1 MQECRIDERRA
12 ARNDCP
18 FATPAKCNW
27 ESAMQKTLISLLCTI
42 FLLCSLS
49 ANTYAALK
57 DTIRFPSEDGLMV
70 TADLYIEENDKS
82 APFIILYHQAG
93 WSRGEYAEI
102 APRLNALGF
111 NCIAVDLRSGG
122 KINGVRNHTAHR
134 ARQKKKN
141 TSYEHAL
148 PDMLRAIELVKKQLS
163 SGKVILWGSSYSASL
178 ALKIAGDWPDLV
190 DGVLAFAPGEYFN
203 THTKTWI
210 QDSSTH
216 ITVPT
221 FITSARNEKPSWS
234 DIFDAIPS
242 KHKTSYLPPTPG
254 NHGSRALW
262 KQFPDNGGY
271 WMAVEHFLTSNFKR

>member
-1 MQECRIDERRA
+1 M
-12 ARNDCP
+12 P
-18 FATPAKCNW
+18 
-27 ESAMQKTLISLLCTI
+27 AMQKTLISIVCAV
-42 FLLCSLS
+42 FLVCVLS
-49 ANTYAALK
+49 ASTYAALK

-70 TADLYIEENDKS
+70 TADLYIEKNDTN

-102 APRLNALGF
+102 APRLNTLGF
-111 NCIAVDLRSGG
+111 NCMAVDLRSGG
-122 KINGVRNHTAHR
+122 KVNGVRNHTAVR
-134 ARQKKKN
+134 ATQQNKKI
-141 TSYEHAL
+141 SYEHAL

-163 SGKVILWGSSYSASL
+163 TGTVILWGSSYSASL

-190 DGVLAFAPGEYFN
+190 DGVLAFAPGEYFK

-210 QDSSTH
+210 QDSATH
-216 ITVPT
+216 ITIPT

-242 KHKTSYLPPTPG
+242 KHKFSYLPPTPG

-262 KQFPDNGGY
+262 HRYGGRQPGRHAGGY
-271 WMAVEHFLTSNFKR
+271 

>member
-1 MQECRIDERRA
+1 MCITVLV
-12 ARNDCP
+12 CV
-18 FATPAKCNW
+18 
-27 ESAMQKTLISLLCTI
+27 
-42 FLLCSLS
+42 LS
-49 ANTYAALK
+49 TSTSAALK

-70 TADLYIEENDKS
+70 TADLYIKKNDTT

-102 APRLNALGF
+102 APRLNTLGF
-111 NCIAVDLRSGG
+111 NCMAVDLRSGG
-122 KINGVRNHTAHR
+122 KVNGVRNHTALR
-134 ARQKKKN
+134 ATTQHKK

-148 PDMLRAIELVKKQLS
+148 PDMLRAIEMVKKQFA
-163 SGKVILWGSSYSASL
+163 SGTVILWGSSYSASL

-210 QDSSTH
+210 QDSATH
-216 ITVPT
+216 ITIPT

-242 KHKTSYLPPTPG
+242 KHKFSYLPPTPG

-262 KQFPDNGGY
+262 QQFPDNDGY
-271 WMAVEHFLTSNFKR
+271 WMAVEDFLTSNFKR

>member
-1 MQECRIDERRA
+1 
-12 ARNDCP
+12 
-18 FATPAKCNW
+18 
-27 ESAMQKTLISLLCTI
+27 MQKTLTSFLCTTV
-42 FLLCSLS
+42 LTCVLS
-49 ANTYAALK
+49 TSTSAAIK

-70 TADLYIEENDKS
+70 TADLYIENDDKN

-102 APRLNALGF
+102 VPRLNTLGF

-134 ARQKKKN
+134 AKQKNKN

-210 QDSSTH
+210 RDSATH

-221 FITSARNEKPSWS
+221 FITAARNEKPSWS

-242 KHKTSYLPPTPG
+242 KHKFSYLPPTSG

-262 KQFPDNGGY
+262 KQFPDNDGY
-271 WMAVEHFLTSNFKR
+271 WVAVEHFLSSNFKH

>member
-1 MQECRIDERRA
+1 
-12 ARNDCP
+12 
-18 FATPAKCNW
+18 
-27 ESAMQKTLISLLCTI
+27 MQKISISLVCI
-42 FLLCSLS
+42 MFAVCVLS
-49 ANTYAALK
+49 PNAYAALK

-70 TADLYIEENDKS
+70 TADLYIEANDKD
-82 APFIILYHQAG
+82 APFIVLYHQAG

-122 KINGVRNHTAHR
+122 QVNGVRNHTAHR
-134 ARQKKKN
+134 ARQNNKK

-148 PDMLRAIELVKKQLS
+148 PDMLRAIELAKKRLTT
-163 SGKVILWGSSYSASL
+163 GLVILWGSSYSASL

-190 DGVLAFAPGEYFN
+190 DGVLAFAPGEYFK

-210 QDSSTH
+210 HDSATH

-221 FITSARNEKPSWS
+221 FITSARDEKPSWS
-234 DIFDAIPS
+234 GIFDAIPS
-242 KHKTSYLPPTPG
+242 KRKVSYLPPTPG

-262 KQFPDNGGY
+262 KQFPDNDGY
-271 WMAVEHFLTSNFKR
+271 WMAVEGFLTSNFKH